1 MRSSTRSVAGM
12 SAFLKHLLAA
22 PMAAR
27 TAIGVLVA
35 VSLAGCTSVGHR
47 FDNLEQ
53 CVGRG
58 GWHRTADAPAN
69 RLELLELN
77 SAGAPVRERLSAGVP
92 LREAWFENG
101 SNRLMVCRYE
111 ENEQVCP
118 VAITVEFTRASNVW
132 SAGPTQS
139 RTCVE

>member
-1 MRSSTRSVAGM
+1 M
-12 SAFLKHLLAA
+12 SAFLKHPPVA
-22 PMAAR
+22 PMTAR
-27 TAIGVLVA
+27 TAMGVLVA
-35 VSLAGCTSVGHR
+35 VSLLGCTSVGHR

-53 CVGRG
+53 CSGRG
-58 GWHRTADAPAN
+58 GWRQTPDAPAN
-69 RLELLELN
+69 RSELLELN
-77 SAGAPVRERLSAGVP
+77 SAGAPVRERLNVGVP
-92 LREAWFENG
+92 LREAWFESG

-111 ENEQVCP
+111 ENQQVCP